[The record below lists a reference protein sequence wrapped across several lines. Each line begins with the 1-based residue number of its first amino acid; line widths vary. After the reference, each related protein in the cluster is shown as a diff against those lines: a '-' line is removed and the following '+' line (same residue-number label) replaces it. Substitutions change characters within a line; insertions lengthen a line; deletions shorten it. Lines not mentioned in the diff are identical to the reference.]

1 MSLLQLPGPE
11 SIKVLK
17 VSHLPPS
24 WIFADSALSRLVID
38 DFVWRIVFLR
48 TSRKSNFFDV
58 HFYWGT
64 RWCSRSRHCARSR
77 KVAGS
82 ISDGVIEI
90 IHWHNPSGGTMA
102 LGFFILKQKWVP
114 GPFPGVKAD
123 NLITFMCPLSWNLE
137 ALNSWNPQGLS
148 RPVMGLLYLYFTFS
162 LENGSISP

>member
-64 RWCSRSRHCARSR
+64 RWGSRSRHCARSR

-102 LGFFILKQKWVP
+102 LGFFHPQTEMSTRTISWGKGWQPYHFHVPIVLKSGSLKLLEP
-114 GPFPGVKAD
+114 SGPLQACNG
-123 NLITFMCPLSWNLE
+123 I
-137 ALNSWNPQGLS
+137 ALP
-148 RPVMGLLYLYFTFS
+148 LLYLLTG
-162 LENGSISP
+162 ER